1 MRAGGG
7 MVVVVVAGQNIN
19 QRLKPNR
26 KLNKKKTKIV
36 INKDEVSWVSK
47 LHHHGKEIHGIL

>member
-1 MRAGGG
+1 
-7 MVVVVVAGQNIN
+7 VKQ
-19 QRLKPNR
+19 
-26 KLNKKKTKIV
+26 KKKKQNKVI